1 MCRKP
6 NQPKARAAAATASA
20 ANRIPAV
27 GAASTSVSDVASKQ
41 SKSFI
46 WRRDQDPA
54 ERFAERQREESM
66 KRRRQTPFASPR
78 PSDGEDDDDVDNE
91 ELNRIME
98 QKREREA
105 RKLESQRRE

>member
-1 MCRKP
+1 MCRKTNP
-6 NQPKARAAAATASA
+6 SKARAAATASA
-20 ANRIPAV
+20 ANRIHAV

-78 PSDGEDDDDVDNE
+78 PSDGEDDDNVDSE
-91 ELNRIME
+91 ELNQIME
-98 QKREREA
+98 QNREREA